1 MAQSAQSPQLPA
13 RAAPDGGVPTYPQ
26 TYGPPIDSLSTTQ
39 LKFPPRPR
47 RGGPLRWSRT
57 VRGRVA
63 LTYSAVLLVLLV
75 TIGVVVNV
83 AMSSALYAEERNR
96 LSNQARASV
105 ALLQPSFNSEVA
117 GSGAACANAISYQQ
131 AFEQSI
137 GTIVTQQPLL
147 RQTYLLDAQG
157 VVLAGAVKS
166 PQDGLVAPGDMAP
179 YYRAGEAARLKLAET
194 LGRNARQATGAY
206 ETTAYDAVDGDGQR
220 VAIIL
225 IADIYRTA
233 SNCVPHHLTTGQI
246 EFVAGYDAV
255 QATLDRLHL
264 ILLLVIAGLLVLGV
278 AVGAPLV
285 ARALRPLTRMTATA
299 ERIAQGDLSQRVR
312 LPHTGDE
319 IGQLANTFDEMI
331 ARIESAF
338 AAQQASE
345 ERMRQF
351 IADASHELRT
361 PLTSIRGYLDVL
373 LRGAKDDPETA
384 DHVLHATRREAER
397 MSRLV
402 NDLLTLARLDVGRPL
417 ELQPLDLIGLAGEA
431 VDQARILAGEREVSL
446 RTDGAGRLMVDAD
459 RDRLKQVLLIL
470 LDNALKYGRPGS
482 QGWVRVQVGRS
493 AQGAFVS
500 VTDNG
505 EGIAPED
512 LPHLFDRF
520 YRAQRAAQR
529 RRSSGPRAQTVDAAS
544 SAVHPASS
552 TARRAAQTEGSGLGL
567 AIAQAIVRAH
577 RGVIS
582 VQSRLGAGTTFTV
595 QLPLAA
601 APVPTPTRQL

>member
-1 MAQSAQSPQLPA
+1 MAQAPHPPA
-13 RAAPDGGVPTYPQ
+13 RANQGSIVPAYSPDPL
-26 TYGPPIDSLSTTQ
+26 PPIEALPTTQ
-39 LKFPPRPR
+39 LKSPRQAHR
-47 RGGPLRWSRT
+47 EGVFRWFRT

-63 LTYSAVLLVLLV
+63 LTYSVVLLVLLV
-75 TIGVVVNV
+75 TVGVVLNV
-83 AMSSALYAEERNR
+83 AMSRALYGEERNR
-96 LSNQARASV
+96 LSSQARASV
-105 ALLQPSFNSEVA
+105 VLAQSSFNSLVQ
-117 GSGAACANAISYQQ
+117 GSTASNCENALSYQE
-131 AFEQSI
+131 AFEDSV
-137 GTIVTQQPLL
+137 GRVVEQQPLF
-147 RQTYLLDAQG
+147 TNVYLTDTQG
-157 VVLAGAVKS
+157 NILAPLSAAGTV
-166 PQDGLVAPGDMAP
+166 AP
-179 YYRAGEAARLKLAET
+179 YYRPVEAARLKLAEAANR
-194 LGRNARQATGAY
+194 GGGISSGAFN
-206 ETTAYDAVDGDGQR
+206 TIAYDATDADGNR
-220 VAIIL
+220 VAVIL
-225 IADIYRTA
+225 IAEAYHSA
-233 SNCVPHHLTTGQI
+233 SSCLKVRHLAIGQI
-246 EFVAGYDAV
+246 EFVAQYSAV
-255 QATLDRLHL
+255 QDTLARLHL
-264 ILLLVIAGLLVLGV
+264 ILLLVIATLLILGIV
-278 AVGAPLV
+278 IGAPLV

-319 IGQLANTFDEMI
+319 IGQLANTFDRMI

-361 PLTSIRGYLDVL
+361 PLTSIRGYVDVL

-384 DHVLHATRREAER
+384 EHVLHATQRESER

-417 ELQPLDLIGLAGEA
+417 DLQPLDLIGLTGEA

-446 RTDGAGRLMVDAD
+446 RTDGAGRLMVSAD
-459 RDRLKQVLLIL
+459 RDRLKQVLVIL
-470 LDNALKYGRPGS
+470 LDNALKYGRPDA
-482 QGWVRVQVGRS
+482 QGWVRMQVGRS
-493 AQGAFVS
+493 AHGAFVS

-505 EGIAPED
+505 EGIAAAD

-529 RRSSGPRAQTVDAAS
+529 RRSAGPQAQTIDAAS
-544 SAVHPASS
+544 SAIQPASS

-577 RGVIS
+577 GGVIS

-595 QLPLAA
+595 QLPLASDVTP
-601 APVPTPTRQL
+601 APAPSPTISK